1 MVRYVL
7 IGLVSMGMAALAAAD
22 PTTQPIPLDQIP
34 VPLPRNAP
42 QPPTPPPAAAPAA
55 IPAGGKVVI
64 LPFEPI
70 GDTQNRD
77 WVGRAI
83 QQNLAAEVARL
94 GGWFPI
100 SAPAPVGPIDTA
112 AARKAAVANG
122 ADLVVFGSFT
132 LVGDMIQFNGQVL
145 AANSDQALAGIKI
158 NGNFRDLFALED
170 ELSAQL
176 HRALRP
182 TPSIAIIPAQQP
194 QGAQTPVFGGGQLP
208 DYTVAGND
216 SGYGYDAYPPEDDE
230 NDYSY
235 PYVYYAYGP
244 FGYGYHRHHDRDRD
258 HSGGQW
264 PNGSNPNSNGG
275 DSPSGNGGMTRTFP
289 TPGNVPMRIGP
300 GPMAPTGPLVPYD
313 RGFGMNP
320 GIISPGIDHSGLS
333 GPTGAG
339 SPSGPAR

>member
-7 IGLVSMGMAALAAAD
+7 IGLVSMGMAAMAAGD
-22 PTTQPIPLDQIP
+22 PASQPVPLDQIP

-42 QPPTPPPAAAPAA
+42 QPPTPAPAAAAPAA

-77 WVGRAI
+77 WIGRAI

-100 SAPAPVGPIDTA
+100 SAPAPGGPIDTA

-182 TPSIAIIPAQQP
+182 TPSIAIIPAQQ
-194 QGAQTPVFGGGQLP
+194 QAGAQAPVFGGGQLP

-216 SGYGYDAYPPEDDE
+216 AGNGYQAYPPEDDD

-235 PYVYYAYGP
+235 PYVYYNYGP
-244 FGYGYHRHHDRDRD
+244 FGYGFHHHDRDGR
-258 HSGGQW
+258 HGQD
-264 PNGSNPNSNGG
+264 GSNPSSGNGNL
-275 DSPSGNGGMTRTFP
+275 PSGNG
-289 TPGNVPMRIGP
+289 RITNP
-300 GPMAPTGPLVPYD
+300 GPMPGPPPMRFGPGLVPPIEPVNPIE
-313 RGFGMNP
+313 RGFGTGP
-320 GIISPGIDHSGLS
+320 GIIVARPGLPSVG
-333 GPTGAG
+333 GPA